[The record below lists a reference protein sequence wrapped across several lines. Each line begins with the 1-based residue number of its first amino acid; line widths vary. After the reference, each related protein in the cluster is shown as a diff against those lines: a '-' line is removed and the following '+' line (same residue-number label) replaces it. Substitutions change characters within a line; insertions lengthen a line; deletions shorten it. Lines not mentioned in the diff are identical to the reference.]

1 MIQPVRLEGISYGWA
16 RQVCLAA
23 GASRLIGGCTSP
35 CTPPEPAPSPTD
47 HSASVAVVR
56 GTNLADMAR
65 EALAAFGG
73 AVAVVSPGATVFIK
87 PNFGSL
93 GMVKYNPIAVGESV
107 KPEIVIAV
115 AEECLKADASMV
127 TIGEGGQV
135 PSWDWATVP
144 TLDGTTTMADEAER
158 LRQTHG
164 NRIRLVCLN
173 AETPEWDRVPSS
185 TYRRQ
190 SSWPCRTTLS

>member
-73 AVAVVSPGATVFIK
+73 ARAFVKEGKAPDLTEGFLDVIVPGLHLLT
-87 PNFGSL
+87 
-93 GMVKYNPIAVGESV
+93 
-107 KPEIVIAV
+107 
-115 AEECLKADASMV
+115 DA
-127 TIGEGGQV
+127 
-135 PSWDWATVP
+135 
-144 TLDGTTTMADEAER
+144 
-158 LRQTHG
+158 
-164 NRIRLVCLN
+164 
-173 AETPEWDRVPSS
+173 
-185 TYRRQ
+185 
-190 SSWPCRTTLS
+190 